1 MLNALLSYLI
11 CLPALILCYLPMK
24 EKLRFKLGWTLA
36 ALIPAFCGIIA
47 LATYLTWRL
56 ELRENALFLPVS
68 LLCFFVYHF
77 SLKESLTKTLAVF
90 LAIMAMLSIIRSYAA
105 CFDAVRDPASAP
117 GSHSPDYF
125 LIQFFITIPMILLL
139 AFPFAKYGRF
149 VADQPASS
157 AVWYRMTLFSLAI
170 IVSNIAIIPTIYF
183 LFHANRLTANILVL
197 ITAETMAWFL
207 MQVILKSAFSSSQ
220 AIRKMEEQNR
230 ILALQESQFRSQQKY
245 IKASERARHDFRHT
259 ILTLSGLF
267 KAGNTEALGRYLDQY
282 VEAVPS
288 SEFTAFC
295 SNTAL
300 NALLNYF
307 VHISEQSGI
316 DLTLR
321 VDLPDEL
328 PVSDVDLCSMVG
340 NILENAVAGC
350 RNAEEKEI
358 QLTVL
363 IEDHA
368 QLYIVAVNSFD
379 GIVRQSGGRYLSVKH
394 AGEGFGLSSIR
405 SAAESY
411 GGVAQF
417 SHEGNRFFSNVAI
430 PLR

>member
-1 MLNALLSYLI
+1 
-11 CLPALILCYLPMK
+11 
-24 EKLRFKLGWTLA
+24 
-36 ALIPAFCGIIA
+36 
-47 LATYLTWRL
+47 
-56 ELRENALFLPVS
+56 
-68 LLCFFVYHF
+68 
-77 SLKESLTKTLAVF
+77 
-90 LAIMAMLSIIRSYAA
+90 
-105 CFDAVRDPASAP
+105 
-117 GSHSPDYF
+117 
-125 LIQFFITIPMILLL
+125 
-139 AFPFAKYGRF
+139 
-149 VADQPASS
+149 
-157 AVWYRMTLFSLAI
+157 
-170 IVSNIAIIPTIYF
+170 
-183 LFHANRLTANILVL
+183 
-197 ITAETMAWFL
+197 MAWFL

-307 VHISEQSGI
+307 LHISEQSGI

>member
-1 MLNALLSYLI
+1 
-11 CLPALILCYLPMK
+11 
-24 EKLRFKLGWTLA
+24 
-36 ALIPAFCGIIA
+36 
-47 LATYLTWRL
+47 
-56 ELRENALFLPVS
+56 
-68 LLCFFVYHF
+68 
-77 SLKESLTKTLAVF
+77 
-90 LAIMAMLSIIRSYAA
+90 MAMLSIIRSYAA

-125 LIQFFITIPMILLL
+125 LLQFFIMIPMILLL

-282 VEAVPS
+282 VEAMPS
-288 SEFTAFC
+288 SEFTTFC

-307 VHISEQSGI
+307 VHISEQIGI